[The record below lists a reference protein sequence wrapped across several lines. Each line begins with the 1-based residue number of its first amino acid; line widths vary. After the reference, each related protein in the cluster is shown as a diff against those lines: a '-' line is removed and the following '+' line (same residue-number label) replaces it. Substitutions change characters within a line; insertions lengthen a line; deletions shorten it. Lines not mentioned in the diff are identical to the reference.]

1 MTTDT
6 ALTTLVVAACS
17 AFIGAYFARYK
28 GRSMVLWAILAFVF
42 PLVALMVLALL
53 PAKTPAQPA

>member
-6 ALTTLVVAACS
+6 ALVTLVVAACS
-17 AFIGAYFARYK
+17 AFIGGYFARYK
-28 GRSMVLWAILAFVF
+28 GRSIPLWCALAFVF

-53 PAKTPAQPA
+53 PTKTSVQPT